1 MKKKFSPHWRAS
13 KQPRKQRKY
22 RINAPLHI
30 RHKLM
35 SSHMSKELRQK
46 YKRRGFPIRKGDKVK
61 VMRGQFRG
69 VIGEIESV
77 DMKNMKVLVKGA
89 EFKAKAGAAPRKYP
103 LDASKLMIITLNT
116 DDKTRVRAL
125 ERNIKMPGKIKQ
137 SEHSSLALQVKA
149 K

>member
-1 MKKKFSPHWRAS
+1 MKTEFSSHWKSSVRPG
-13 KQPRKQRKY
+13 KQHKY

-35 SSHMSKELRQK
+35 SAHLSKELRKK
-46 YKRRGFPIRKGDKVK
+46 YNRRSFPVRKEDKVK

-69 VIGEIESV
+69 VIGEIELV
-77 DMKNMKVLVKGA
+77 NMKKLKVIVKGA

-103 LDASKLMIITLNT
+103 LDASKLMIISLNLS
-116 DDKTRVRAL
+116 DKSRMRAL
-125 ERNIKMPGKIKQ
+125 ERKIKKP
-137 SEHSSLALQVKA
+137 EVK

>member
-1 MKKKFSPHWRAS
+1 MEKEFSTHWRGS

-35 SSHMSKELRQK
+35 SSHLSKELRQK
-46 YKRRGFPIRKGDKVK
+46 FKRRSFPIRKGDKVK

-69 VIGEIESV
+69 VIGEIENV
-77 DMKNMKVLVKGA
+77 NMKNMKVLVKGA

-103 LDASKLMIITLNT
+103 LDASKLMIITFNT
-116 DDKTRVRAL
+116 DDKLRVKAL
-125 ERNIKMPGKIKQ
+125 ERNIKVPGNKK
-137 SEHSSLALQVKA
+137 
-149 K
+149 